1 MTVKQ
6 DRVKRAT
13 HLLLEAI
20 GEDPDREGLRDTP
33 ARVAR
38 FWAEFMDGDHG
49 TVNRIFPQEGAHYD
63 EMIVL
68 RGIRFYSLCEHHLL
82 PFTGTATVGYVPN
95 GAGLLGLSK
104 LARIVRR
111 HAASLQVQE
120 RLTAQVADEVMEL
133 TGALGVGVY
142 IEAVHLCAA
151 MRGVRSE
158 DSAFVTSVMRGVL
171 LTKPEARAEFLSLAR
186 HAGS

>member
-1 MTVKQ
+1 MTV
-6 DRVKRAT
+6 DRQMTADAVD
-13 HLLLEAI
+13 LLLHAI
-20 GEDPDREGLRDTP
+20 GEDPEREGLRDTP

-38 FWAEFMDGDHG
+38 FWAEFLDGDHG

-82 PFTGTATVGYVPN
+82 PFSGTATVGYIPN

-111 HAASLQVQE
+111 HAAALQVQE
-120 RLTAQVADEVMEL
+120 RLTAQVADEVQEL
-133 TGALGVGVY
+133 TCALGVGVY
-142 IEAVHLCAA
+142 VTAVHLCAA

-158 DSAFVTSVMRGVL
+158 DSEFVTSVMRGVL
-171 LTKPEARAEFLSLAR
+171 LSKPEARAEFLALAR
-186 HAGS
+186 DAR